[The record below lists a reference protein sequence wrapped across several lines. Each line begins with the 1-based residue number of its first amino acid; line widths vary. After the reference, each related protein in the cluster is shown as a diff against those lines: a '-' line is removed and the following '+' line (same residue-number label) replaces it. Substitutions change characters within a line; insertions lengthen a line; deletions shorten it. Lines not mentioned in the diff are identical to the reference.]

1 MGTSADRLC
10 SRFGVTRKEQ
20 DDFALRSHTLA
31 RDAAA
36 AGKLADIVPVKPKG
50 KAKYVT
56 ADNGI
61 RVGTPEKLAS
71 LRPAFVKP
79 HGTVTAANASFLT
92 DGASASLI
100 MSESRALELGYKP
113 LAYLRDFV
121 YTGSDPKEE
130 LLLGPAYASPM
141 ALDKA
146 GLTLS
151 DIDVFEYH
159 EAFAG
164 QILSNLTAMNSE
176 KFGTESMG
184 RKGKVGEVDM
194 DKFNLWGGSVSI
206 GHPFGATG
214 TRIISHA
221 ARRLQDEDGQFALI
235 AACAAGGQAVAMVV
249 ERY

>member
-1 MGTSADRLC
+1 MLASQKVKSPGGYLSLLGGLSGKDLAPELPGVTEFSTGETMGTSADRLC

-100 MSESRALELGYKP
+100 MSDHELW
-113 LAYLRDFV
+113 
-121 YTGSDPKEE
+121 
-130 LLLGPAYASPM
+130 
-141 ALDKA
+141 
-146 GLTLS
+146 
-151 DIDVFEYH
+151 
-159 EAFAG
+159 
-164 QILSNLTAMNSE
+164 NW
-176 KFGTESMG
+176 GTN
-184 RKGKVGEVDM
+184 R
-194 DKFNLWGGSVSI
+194 
-206 GHPFGATG
+206 
-214 TRIISHA
+214 
-221 ARRLQDEDGQFALI
+221 
-235 AACAAGGQAVAMVV
+235 
-249 ERY
+249 